1 MENIIIKENSNTKE
15 SNKIVY
21 DKYDKEINKGDK
33 KVKMTSYKS
42 VYKDETIISNEEKV
56 SNIFNTI
63 EIFFALE
70 NIELEKKAIK
80 RIYNKILTI
89 PKDNKINIYEKLN
102 NKNLKNN
109 LSIIKEKYPINEL
122 YKESL
127 YLAELIIKNC
137 SDNEILFDHLCVNI
151 LLDCSS
157 FIIPESKILSIYY
170 LCSITMALNYLEIPY
185 SIALVADSKFTVIIK
200 KFEDPHSIEN
210 LQKIMECIMIKRF
223 TTKIINCLKFAIDNM
238 EYKGKE
244 REQRCIFFFSNGM
257 DEDLMLKEQ
266 FKELIF
272 NNSNLSF
279 GLIFT
284 YPQSLTEEQIKK
296 VNNMWTEFEDFYEK
310 VNPDNIQNSTV
321 LIAKLKSKIDEKNI
335 KQLSLKITDVLNRTI
350 NDKINQTTFPPIFE
364 IDIKKLNIN
373 RQIKGIIDFSNDK
386 NIYIKKIKSNYN
398 LTQKIPRIFNSEYS
412 KFIGKFISL
421 KNNDISKRI
430 ENENGYHN
438 FYQIEENKESIGIF
452 FDKVFPFNKASSKVL
467 TSTGYEI
474 DLNALVLYLLN
485 PISEPKFYLEEKGGL
500 IRNYCVSIVLDTSI
514 SCLNE
519 LSINHS
525 IQTIQQLLYGLSIYN
540 LPSFDMILA
549 GEKNPIVL
557 CSEIKTFK
565 ILNKKEDLWK
575 ILYLILKNP
584 VKKANLS
591 SALYTALEIRKL
603 KSSNRKSLIFIL
615 TDGLFE
621 KEEREKIK
629 IYSNYCLQN
638 GIRVICIGIGLY
650 PVKINNIFTEVIYA
664 YSPNNLWKGI
674 SALFGN
680 EIKYSKDYL
689 DMNINNFNPEKVK
702 ELLENLLNDMKK
714 NIIFKDLKKE
724 LQDID
729 YELDSFD
736 FFFKEIKIEDN
747 VQDIVFNSLYEKDT
761 LKGNKIL
768 IVMLWSS
775 ELSIKESDYIL
786 KEYLLTPFN
795 DNYSIKKNLCLK
807 DAAEFY
813 GIDLKIVLNYED
825 AIYEITKK
833 NIEKPG
839 FCNYYAVWIFCGPPY
854 AILPKQE
861 EGNEEKNNPYLI
873 DQFIDVLIKFW
884 ENEGN
889 LFFLAEGGEL
899 HYQLD
904 LFLKKAKFKN
914 YGKINIEIIDE
925 HEGGGELTGIITD
938 KDKTLTKGT
947 FNKNIQ
953 LYNKYKRP
961 SIGHN
966 IYKLYEGETIS
977 YIINNPDKIK
987 PFIPFAVDNSNGITS
1002 LFYCAEDNYGD
1013 IVIDC
1018 GFTKCFINMKE
1029 KGTYNYFQNII
1040 GWMGK
1045 PEIHSISSGGI
1056 ETNVWRPKSVEYII
1070 DKNKKFIFEKELLL
1084 PHKMK
1089 TLFAIDNSGSVSYNS
1104 FYHNEVKKIFDK
1116 YYKNGDIAYFWNYP
1130 EVKKFGNTSE
1140 EILKTLDDFVSSCE
1154 GTGGTDSELI
1164 ANIIIDEPNYRE
1176 HLLIVT
1182 DGGVNYKCVQKT
1194 TEKLAD
1200 KNIKFKFV
1208 STFII
1213 GDGDNLSVGAPFCRN
1228 CENITY
1234 SIKSNGKKKVLAS
1247 LLKEDLESLEKIDS
1261 LKNYD
1266 EFIEHFNNLEKA
1278 IQAKMIGL
1286 EPDYELIKKLDSLNK
1301 RLEKTINPEKL
1312 TDYNNKFNILN
1323 NWASGKYKTLFTIDS
1338 ISAAKNK

>member
-1 MENIIIKENSNTKE
+1 M
-15 SNKIVY
+15 
-21 DKYDKEINKGDK
+21 
-33 KVKMTSYKS
+33 
-42 VYKDETIISNEEKV
+42 
-56 SNIFNTI
+56 
-63 EIFFALE
+63 
-70 NIELEKKAIK
+70 
-80 RIYNKILTI
+80 
-89 PKDNKINIYEKLN
+89 
-102 NKNLKNN
+102 
-109 LSIIKEKYPINEL
+109 
-122 YKESL
+122 
-127 YLAELIIKNC
+127 
-137 SDNEILFDHLCVNI
+137 
-151 LLDCSS
+151 
-157 FIIPESKILSIYY
+157 
-170 LCSITMALNYLEIPY
+170 
-185 SIALVADSKFTVIIK
+185 
-200 KFEDPHSIEN
+200 
-210 LQKIMECIMIKRF
+210 
-223 TTKIINCLKFAIDNM
+223 
-238 EYKGKE
+238 
-244 REQRCIFFFSNGM
+244 
-257 DEDLMLKEQ
+257 
-266 FKELIF
+266 
-272 NNSNLSF
+272 
-279 GLIFT
+279 
-284 YPQSLTEEQIKK
+284 
-296 VNNMWTEFEDFYEK
+296 
-310 VNPDNIQNSTV
+310 
-321 LIAKLKSKIDEKNI
+321 
-335 KQLSLKITDVLNRTI
+335 
-350 NDKINQTTFPPIFE
+350 
-364 IDIKKLNIN
+364 
-373 RQIKGIIDFSNDK
+373 
-386 NIYIKKIKSNYN
+386 
-398 LTQKIPRIFNSEYS
+398 
-412 KFIGKFISL
+412 
-421 KNNDISKRI
+421 
-430 ENENGYHN
+430 GYHY

-452 FDKVFPFNKASSKVL
+452 FDKIFPFNKASSKVL

-474 DLNALVLYLLN
+474 DINALVLYLIN

-540 LPSFDMILA
+540 LPSFDIILA

-591 SALYTALEIRKL
+591 SALYAALKIRKL
-603 KSSNRKSLIFIL
+603 KSSNRKILIFIL

-629 IYSNYCLQN
+629 KYSNYCLQN

-650 PVKINNIFTEVIYA
+650 PIKINDIFTEVIYS

-674 SALFGN
+674 SSLFGN
-680 EIKYSKDYL
+680 EIKNLKDYI
-689 DMNINNFNPEKVK
+689 DMNIKTFNPKKVK
-702 ELLENLLNDMKK
+702 DLLENLLNDMNK
-714 NIIFKDLKKE
+714 NLIFKDLQTE

-736 FFFKEIKIEDN
+736 FFFKENQIEDN
-747 VQDIVFNSLYEKDT
+747 VQDIVFNSIYEKDI

-795 DNYSIKKNLCLK
+795 ADDSFKNNLCLK

-813 GIDLKIVLNYED
+813 GVDLKIVLNYED
-825 AIYEITKK
+825 AINEITKK
-833 NIEKPG
+833 NLEKPG
-839 FCNYYAVWIFCGPPY
+839 FCNYYAIWIFCGPPY

-861 EGNEEKNNPYLI
+861 IGNEDKNNPYLI

-889 LFFLAEGGEL
+889 LFFLVEGGEL

-904 LFLKKAKFKN
+904 LFLKKAKFKD

-938 KDKTLTKGT
+938 KDKALTKGT

-953 LYNKYKRP
+953 LYNKHKRP

-977 YIINNPDKIK
+977 YIINNQDKIK
-987 PFIPFAVDNSNGITS
+987 PFIPFAIDNSNGITS

-1029 KGTYNYFQNII
+1029 KGTFNYFQNII

-1056 ETNVWRPKSVEYII
+1056 ETNVWRPKSVDYIL

-1089 TLFAIDNSGSVSYNS
+1089 TLFAIDNSGSVSNNV
-1104 FYHNEVKKIFDK
+1104 FYHNEVNKIFNK
-1116 YYKNGDIAYFWNYP
+1116 YYKNGDIAYFWNDP
-1130 EVKKFGNTSE
+1130 EVTKFGNTSE
-1140 EILKTLDDFVSSCE
+1140 EILKTLDNFVSSCE
-1154 GTGGTDSELI
+1154 GNGGTNSEII
-1164 ANIIIDEPNYRE
+1164 ANIIIEESNYRE
-1176 HLLIVT
+1176 HLLIIT
-1182 DGGVNYKCVQKT
+1182 DGEVDYECVQRT
-1194 TEKLAD
+1194 TEKLAEN
-1200 KNIKFKFV
+1200 NIKFKFV

-1213 GDGDNLSVGAPFCRN
+1213 GDGDNLSVGASH
-1228 CENITY
+1228 ISY
-1234 SIKSNGKKKVLAS
+1234 IISIK
-1247 LLKEDLESLEKIDS
+1247 
-1261 LKNYD
+1261 
-1266 EFIEHFNNLEKA
+1266 F
-1278 IQAKMIGL
+1278 
-1286 EPDYELIKKLDSLNK
+1286 
-1301 RLEKTINPEKL
+1301 R
-1312 TDYNNKFNILN
+1312 
-1323 NWASGKYKTLFTIDS
+1323 
-1338 ISAAKNK
+1338 